1 MISTQS
7 DLKGNVFVFSELK
20 RSVKRGIVGLRIPSA
35 IARLREPN
43 VVVLRY
49 HSVLDNP
56 AEQADSIG
64 LGIIHSSADFS
75 RQMEYLSRICNV
87 VTMDQVFG
95 FATGAIK
102 LPRRSVAITFDD
114 GFADNLS
121 TAIPIMNRYGI
132 PGTIYVMTG
141 YVASVPWY
149 CTLRY
154 IFTKSRRASF
164 TDPFDG
170 RLRSLENPEDRRRS
184 FLSCSRVCA
193 RTPRAEIENR
203 ISALENAL
211 DVQYRPTTP
220 LMLDWDGVREV
231 VRQKH
236 TIGAHTM
243 THPNLAYVSAEE
255 VRTQMACSKMTIEN
269 QIGNKIRHFSYPSP
283 IMEPHWTAETIETC
297 KATGYDTAVTCS
309 SGCIRRGDS
318 PLAIQRIFV
327 PVLLEDFIWA
337 LENMFAGRGV

>member
-1 MISTQS
+1 M
-7 DLKGNVFVFSELK
+7 FSELK

-56 AEQADSIG
+56 AEHADSIG
-64 LGIIHSSADFS
+64 SGIIHSSAEFS
-75 RQMEYLSRICNV
+75 RQMEYLSRTCNV
-87 VTMDQVFG
+87 ATMDQVFD
-95 FATGAIK
+95 FAAGAVK
-102 LPRRSVAITFDD
+102 LPRRSVAVTFDD

-121 TAIPIMNRYGI
+121 TAIPIMNRYGV
-132 PGTIYVMTG
+132 PGTIYVTAG
-141 YVASVPWY
+141 YVASIPWY

-154 IFTKSRRASF
+154 IFARTRRASF

-170 RLRSLENPEDRRRS
+170 RVRSLENPEDRHRS

-193 RTPRAEIENR
+193 RTPRAAIQNR
-203 ISALENAL
+203 IAALENAL
-211 DVQYRPTTP
+211 NVQYRPITP

-236 TIGAHTM
+236 TIGSHTM

-255 VRTQMACSKMTIEN
+255 GRTQMVCSKMTIEN
-269 QIGNKIRHFSYPSP
+269 QIGNKVRHFSYPSP
-283 IMEPHWTAETIETC
+283 IMEPHWTGETIETC
-297 KATGYDTAVTCS
+297 KAAGYDTAVTCS
-309 SGCIRRGDS
+309 SGAVRRGDP
-318 PLAIQRIFV
+318 PLAIRRIFAH
-327 PVLLEDFIWA
+327 PSREEFTWA
-337 LENMFAGRGV
+337 LENMFAGRSV